1 MKQELR
7 NSNAKAYVRPFN
19 LKLLDRY
26 VLFVLWFLDPG
37 FPFQFKEMANR
48 IRALWIGNGRKF
60 VVTYLKEATRL
71 VHHFLSGKPATC
83 DMNAA
88 GGPRVASRRGL
99 PLIIPGVIRLQ
110 IEADNPVVIR
120 AVLTILSVYRI
131 IKYPG
136 SLKLATITDPFKGL
150 SETLDKVEVAVV

>member
-1 MKQELR
+1 
-7 NSNAKAYVRPFN
+7 
-19 LKLLDRY
+19 
-26 VLFVLWFLDPG
+26 
-37 FPFQFKEMANR
+37 
-48 IRALWIGNGRKF
+48 
-60 VVTYLKEATRL
+60 
-71 VHHFLSGKPATC
+71 
-83 DMNAA
+83 MNAA

-110 IEADNPVVIR
+110 IEAGNPVVIR
-120 AVLTILSVYRI
+120 TVLTILSVYRI